1 MSDIR
6 LGKTDLLNRNWFTSV
21 NGFDMRFPGAR
32 KGPVGSE
39 VRKTNHANA
48 AEASRSRATQPGK
61 PA

>member
-1 MSDIR
+1 MSDAR
-6 LGKTDLLNRNWFTSV
+6 HWKTDLLNRDWFTSD

-32 KGPVGSE
+32 KGPVGDE

-48 AEASRSRATQPGK
+48 AEASRSRASQPGK